1 MCVPLKILQAL
12 PKQTLSIGI
21 PGVPK
26 VLLAQVAETLKTGCL
41 GLGSKF
47 SGLVVV
53 WGILDHTA
61 ATPQTQTFVPEETS
75 DARKERLRL
84 PGQLSVSMCAN
95 H

>member
-1 MCVPLKILQAL
+1 VCVPLKILQAL

-41 GLGSKF
+41 GLGSRF

-75 DARKERLRL
+75 DARKERLGL
-84 PGQLSVSMCAN
+84 PGLLSDSMCAN